1 MSAVEHLNLQRL
13 DTENLHTYWKNPRI
27 GNVEK
32 IAESLHRNGQYRAI
46 VVNKGTHTGR
56 PMEVL
61 AGNHT
66 LKAARTLGWETITCH
81 LIDVDDD
88 QAARIVLADNK
99 TAEYGSYDDKTLT
112 DLLNTLNDLDG
123 TEAGH
128 KKSLRRSLTFPPTT
142 TGHNSQKRSRATSQN
157 ISREHSP
164 SPRSRPTSLT
174 PQSTRPN
181 RPSRAKKGTKTPT
194 HSSTHSPADSNE
206 RRKRP
211 HHSTH

>member
-123 TEAGH
+123 TGWTQEELEALSDIPTDDDWAQLTETLPGDEPEH
-128 KKSLRRSLTFPPTT
+128 FTRTFSLSKEQADIVDATIDAAKPAIKGKEGNENANALIYALT
-142 TGHNSQKRSRATSQN
+142 GGLQ
-157 ISREHSP
+157 
-164 SPRSRPTSLT
+164 
-174 PQSTRPN
+174 
-181 RPSRAKKGTKTPT
+181 
-194 HSSTHSPADSNE
+194 
-206 RRKRP
+206 
-211 HHSTH
+211 